1 MSRKKLSAVLARHP
15 FSAAKLFFGSLK
27 QADML
32 FNVVFL
38 QNLTRKTNR
47 YTTIKQIIEFDTEP
61 NEDYSC

>member
-1 MSRKKLSAVLARHP
+1 V
-15 FSAAKLFFGSLK
+15 AKLFFESLE

-32 FNVVFL
+32 FNILFS